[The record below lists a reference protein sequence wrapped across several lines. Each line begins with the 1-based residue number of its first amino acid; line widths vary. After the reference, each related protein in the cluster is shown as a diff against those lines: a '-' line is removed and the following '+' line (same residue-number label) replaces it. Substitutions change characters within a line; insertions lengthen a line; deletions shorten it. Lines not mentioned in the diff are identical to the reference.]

1 MLVVLPFAIETLP
14 ILNRRNTASLLFRD
28 KNSAN
33 VVHSKSEGGNL
44 MSSDERETISPRAN
58 PLRRYAIYAL
68 ILVVVFLLGL
78 VPMWLSA
85 RNRAKERDDARR
97 ELRLSEME
105 NDLSAAAINAR
116 RGEYEPARQ
125 ATSRFFTSL
134 GTQCDVSADP
144 SDLTKPQCD
153 ALRPLLDQRD
163 ELITLLARSDPASA
177 DRLTAIYVAHEKA
190 MTAPR

>member
-1 MLVVLPFAIETLP
+1 
-14 ILNRRNTASLLFRD
+14 
-28 KNSAN
+28 
-33 VVHSKSEGGNL
+33 
-44 MSSDERETISPRAN
+44 MSSEETITRRES

-85 RNRAKERDDARR
+85 RSRARERDEARR
-97 ELRLSEME
+97 ELRLSKVE
-105 NDLSAAAINAR
+105 NDLSSAVINAR

-134 GTQCDVSADP
+134 VTQCDATSQP
-144 SDLTKPQCD
+144 TDLTRAQCD
-153 ALRPLLDQRD
+153 ALRQPLAHRD

-177 DRLTAIYVAHEKA
+177 DRLSDMYVLHQKA
-190 MTAPR
+190 MSTP